1 MSFEPQRPPEKLM
14 NLRCSRD
21 GERKFRWAAYQ
32 SPWTAVALCSVATV
46 TESLALNS

>member
-1 MSFEPQRPPEKLM
+1 MARDRHDAWIYVPHG
-14 NLRCSRD
+14 SRD

-32 SPWTAVALCSVATV
+32 SAWTAVALCSVATV